1 MKQTDIPMQ
10 EKPDLIRDLTE
21 MVTSVADSNNLL
33 SLIVL
38 ATMKVMNAKASS
50 LLLVDKKRDKL
61 VFHTC
66 IGEKGK
72 EIQRFE
78 ISKNE
83 GIVGWVAERGEAILV
98 PDVSKD
104 PRWSPRVSESVGLK
118 TNTIAAAPLK
128 MGNQVLGVLEV
139 IDHTDDTPMTVD
151 DLARLQTFSDL
162 ATGLLVKAR
171 EYEEVSKEN
180 RFLKETLGAKHKII
194 GESAA
199 IKKALEDCAKVA
211 NSKATVLITGESG
224 IGKELF
230 ARLVHNLSPR
240 SAKPPVVV
248 NCGALP
254 ETLLEREL
262 FGNEKGSF
270 TGADSR
276 KPGLFEAADGST
288 IFLDEIGETSP
299 AMQVKL
305 LRVLQEG
312 TFFRIGGQTPIHVDV
327 RVVAA
332 TNKDLEK
339 LVEEKGFREDLF
351 YRLNVIR
358 IELPPL
364 RERGEDVITLAN
376 HFLKVYSQELNQ
388 KIKGFSPEAMTALAN
403 YSWPGNVRQL
413 ENTIERACIMSD
425 SDHIG
430 VEDLPSEITEFRQ
443 NAIKVGSSLKNAVD
457 AFKKE
462 FIIKSLAFN
471 RGNKTKTAEM
481 LDIQRTYLSRL
492 IKELDVE

>member
-1 MKQTDIPMQ
+1 VE
-10 EKPDLIRDLTE
+10 EKSELIRDLTM
-21 MVTSVADSNNLL
+21 MVSSVADTNNLL

-38 ATMKVMNAKASS
+38 ATMKVMNAKAAS
-50 LLLVDKKRDKL
+50 LLLINKKTDKL

-72 EIQRFE
+72 EIKRYE
-78 ISKNE
+78 ISRNE
-83 GIVGWVAERGEAILV
+83 GIVGWVAERGEPILV

-104 PRWSPRVSESVGLK
+104 PRWSPRIADSVGLE
-118 TNTIAAAPLK
+118 TNSIACAPL
-128 MGNQVLGVLEV
+128 MMNGEVLGVLEV
-139 IDHTDDTPMTVD
+139 IDHTDNEPMDGD
-151 DLARLQTFSDL
+151 DLARLQSFSDL
-162 ATGLLVKAR
+162 ATGLMVKAR
-171 EYEEVSKEN
+171 EYEEVAKEN
-180 RFLKETLGAKHKII
+180 KFLKETMGSKHKII
-194 GESAA
+194 GNSAA
-199 IKKALEDCAKVA
+199 IKKAIDDCAKVA

-230 ARLVHNLSPR
+230 ARLVHSLSPR
-240 SAKPPVVV
+240 GHKPQVVV

-262 FGNEKGSF
+262 FGNEKGAY

-276 KPGLFEAADGST
+276 RPGLFEAADSST

-312 TFFRIGGQTPIHVDV
+312 TFFRLGGQTPIHVDV

-332 TNKDLEK
+332 TNKKLEA
-339 LVEEKGFREDLF
+339 LVEQKLFREDLF

-358 IELPPL
+358 IELPSL
-364 RERGEDVITLAN
+364 RERGEDVIILAE
-376 HFLKVYSQELNQ
+376 HFLNYYSMEMNQ
-388 KIKGFSPEAMTALAN
+388 KPKRFDPDALAALAN

-413 ENTIERACIMSD
+413 QNTIERAVIMAESD
-425 SDHIG
+425 TIT
-430 VEDLPSEITEFRQ
+430 VEDLPLEIGEFQ
-443 NAIKVGSSLKNAVD
+443 NKAIKVGATLKDAVD
-457 AFKKE
+457 NFKKD
-462 FIIKSLAFN
+462 FILKSLAFN
-471 RGNKTKTAEM
+471 KGNKTKTAKV

-492 IKELDVE
+492 IKDLEMG